1 MKSFWKKAVSVLTCA
16 ALLGGACLPAFA
28 DGGAQSPVTKDETV
42 YLILNPDGSV
52 KQQTVSDWLHC
63 DSGLAGVEDTTCL
76 TDVVNL
82 KSDVMPSVSDGKITW
97 DTQDTDVYYQG
108 TADKTPPV
116 TASVRWTLDGEEMTA
131 AELAGK
137 SGHVKLTI
145 SLQNNEKQTR
155 TIGGEQRDVYTP
167 FVALVAADLPREHF
181 SGVAVPHGTVQTDS
195 QNQLACAAAMPGMR
209 ATFDGLLTGR
219 LKGLQDYFLDEVV
232 IEADAE
238 DFVMPTL
245 LIAAS
250 TSLDELEEQFDVPDV
265 DGEIGELRSGT
276 QQLDDGAA
284 QLAEAAGLL
293 NGKMGEFASQYNAFD
308 AGVDAA
314 LAGSAQV
321 KQGADALL
329 AGAQSLAGG
338 ASQMKDGTAAL
349 SAGASAL
356 RTQLDEQLLP
366 GLAAASAQ
374 QAALEEE
381 MAAASAALGSV
392 PETSDLA
399 AASDAVNTALT
410 AAASGAGGA
419 AQQSAL
425 TAAASASDATR
436 ANCRAA
442 VQAAL
447 DADPAF
453 TEEQKAA
460 VLAAVDSAAGYD
472 ASADAA
478 AANAAAQTAVGA
490 QAQAVQTALAPLAGL
505 DTTSLKTAFGAV
517 SADASSLLSQMS
529 AMTGKLYNEADNSQ
543 TLYGGAVQLA
553 DGASALLAGAS
564 GIADGASQLGTGA
577 SQLASGAAGLQSG
590 LQQLSDSSKVIRD
603 ALAQFCSGTSQL
615 ATGAGELH
623 SGTGELRSRTGS
635 AAGELEALQLGKI
648 SEIADALEEQANAYT
663 SYTGSSE
670 GVRAS
675 VKFVMKVEAPEIP
688 ETSGTDG
695 TPAAE
700 PAGTGSFWQRV
711 RDLLPG

>member
-82 KSDVMPSVSDGKITW
+82 KSDVVPSVSNGKITW

-250 TSLDELEEQFDVPDV
+250 TSLDELEEQLDVPDV
-265 DGEIGELRSGT
+265 DGEIGELWSGT

-293 NGKMGEFASQYNAFD
+293 SGKMGEFASQYNAFD

-366 GLAAASAQ
+366 GLAAAS
-374 QAALEEE
+374 
-381 MAAASAALGSV
+381 
-392 PETSDLA
+392 
-399 AASDAVNTALT
+399 DAVNTALA

-425 TAAASASDATR
+425 TAAAAASDATR

-490 QAQAVQTALAPLAGL
+490 QAQAVQAALAPLAGL

-564 GIADGASQLGTGA
+564 GIADGASQLGAGA

-711 RDLLPG
+711 RDLLPR